1 MSDVWAMGGR
11 PIFALNICAFPSWV
25 DREILSAILVGADAA
40 LAAAG
45 AALLGGHSVSDD
57 DLKFGLAVVGVAD
70 PVRLLA
76 RGGARPGDRLILT
89 KPIGTGVLINAFRA
103 SHLDAAGLEPALV
116 EMERFNDV
124 ASRLAL
130 EHGAHAATDVT
141 GFGLGGHALGLARS
155 SGVGLLLRWASVP
168 RHDAF
173 RRLHALGVSTG
184 CTAPNREHVGAAL
197 VDRAGL
203 DEADR
208 ALLFDPQT
216 SGGLLIAVP
225 DERATALLEALLASG
240 HRAATIGEVVAGESR
255 LEIV

>member
-1 MSDVWAMGGR
+1 MDE
-11 PIFALNICAFPSWV
+11 IALRSKGVIT
-25 DREILSAILVGADAA
+25 
-40 LAAAG
+40 
-45 AALLGGHSVSDD
+45 SV
-57 DLKFGLAVVGVAD
+57 
-70 PVRLLA
+70 
-76 RGGARPGDRLILT
+76 RGSGTENEASCW
-89 KPIGTGVLINAFRA
+89 IGTGVLINAFRA

-155 SGVGLLLRWASVP
+155 SGVGLLLRWAGVP

-208 ALLFDPQT
+208 ALLFELEKDGVQRAVIDGELVVARLLDPARDAVAVLRAHGVQR
-216 SGGLLIAVP
+216 LIAACRRRCDP
-225 DERATALLEALLASG
+225 PR
-240 HRAATIGEVVAGESR
+240 
-255 LEIV
+255 